1 MPRQILTSVALLVPD
16 YDSAIAFFCDV
27 LGFTL
32 TADIDQGTK
41 RWVTVEPSGG
51 GVSLVLARAV
61 GARQIAAIGDQA
73 GGRVWLF
80 LQTDNFDRD
89 FTKMRAAG
97 LVFEEIPRDEP
108 YGKVAVWRDPWG
120 NRWDLIEPNL
130 V

>member
-16 YDSAIAFFCDV
+16 YDSAIAFFCNV

-32 TADIDQGTK
+32 TSDIDQGTK

-80 LQTDNFDRD
+80 LQTDDFDRD

-97 LVFEEIPRDEP
+97 LEFEEIPRDEP

-120 NRWDLIEPNL
+120 NRWDLIEPNF